1 MSREKNQAMESKNH
15 GLADLIH
22 GLFTVNIG
30 GKLLSDGCQIFK
42 SVAIVGSSCSGK
54 TTLLNSIK
62 RSFLC
67 REKKVLIP
75 VRYTTRPKRENDI
88 FDENIYI
95 SEEEFTKKVK
105 NSQISLYWKK
115 SMDDEREARFGFAP
129 PVADTLSVYSGNNGL
144 LYNQKSVYPRGIA
157 ETILFVGIY
166 APDEVRKERLF
177 KRSPDL
183 VQDKPKELLYRLGDN
198 AEKIFSRVHLV
209 INNYGPYMKDALGDI
224 VELARRMAIK
234 DSTGYG

>member
-1 MSREKNQAMESKNH
+1 MSRENNQAIESKNH
-15 GLADLIH
+15 GLADLMH
-22 GLFTVNIG
+22 GLSTVNMG

-54 TTLLNSIK
+54 TTLLNSI
-62 RSFLC
+62 RSSSLC

-95 SEEEFTKKVK
+95 TEEEFTKKAK
-105 NSQISLYWKK
+105 NLQISLYWKK
-115 SMDDEREARFGFAP
+115 KMDDEREARFGFAP
-129 PVADTLSVYSGNNGL
+129 PAADRLSVYSGNNGL
-144 LYNQKSVYPRGIA
+144 LYNQKSVYPRGILDM
-157 ETILFVGIY
+157 ILFVGIY

-177 KRSPDL
+177 MRSPDL
-183 VQDKPKELLYRLGDN
+183 VQDKPKELFYRLEDK

-209 INNYGPYMKDALGDI
+209 INNYGPYMKDALSDI
-224 VELARRMAIK
+224 VELIRRMAIK
-234 DSTGYG
+234 YSLGHG